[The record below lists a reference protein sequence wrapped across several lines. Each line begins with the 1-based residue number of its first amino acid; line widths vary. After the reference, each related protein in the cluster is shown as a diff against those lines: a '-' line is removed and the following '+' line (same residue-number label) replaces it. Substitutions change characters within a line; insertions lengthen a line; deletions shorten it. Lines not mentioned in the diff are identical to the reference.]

1 MADSPIY
8 RVLENPVIYRLSSSL
23 LAPGSEKDIHK
34 KITHILSELPHAQ
47 RLLDAG
53 CGPSSWLWH
62 DKLHPIGLDLSW
74 SYSVSFHDRDEP
86 AVNASAEC
94 LPFSDGSFNGVW
106 SIGLFH
112 HLPDPVAKE
121 AIGECMRVTAPG
133 GYCVI
138 FDSVFPEPWW
148 SRPLPW
154 AIRRMDRG
162 RFVRSQEAIES
173 LLIDRDKWSCERF
186 SYSLYGLEGLFCIF
200 INKGREVDKQHLPSI

>member
-1 MADSPIY
+1 MIEWS
-8 RVLENPVIYRLSSSL
+8 IYRLLEYPRVYNICTYL
-23 LAPGSEKDIHK
+23 LAPGSEKDLHD
-34 KITHILSELPHAQ
+34 KIQLIISELPTANC
-47 RLLDAG
+47 LLDVG

-62 DKLHPIGLDLSW
+62 ENLHPVGLDISW
-74 SYSVSFHDRDEP
+74 SYTSAFLSHGEL
-86 AVNASAEC
+86 AVNASADR

-112 HLPDPVAKE
+112 HVPDPVAKE

-138 FDSVFPEPWW
+138 FDSVIPEPLW

-173 LLIDRDKWSCERF
+173 LLIDRYKWRCERF

-200 INKGREVDKQHLPSI
+200 IKKE